1 MMMKVA
7 ACDYIP
13 YLIFVTNATDGVRV
27 NFFLAGVNFT
37 DLTRKIG
44 NLLCKLAFYCVN
56 FGVNFIFQKLY
67 KVNHWSHLPATCMGT
82 TGHHCMI
89 VQDSA
94 RLCQIVQ
101 YSAR

>member
-56 FGVNFIFQKLY
+56 FGVNFIFQKFCPCKKNDKY
-67 KVNHWSHLPATCMGT
+67 QVCCIQVYM
-82 TGHHCMI
+82 
-89 VQDSA
+89 
-94 RLCQIVQ
+94 
-101 YSAR
+101 